1 LLRTISG
8 LNFLEEKIKRKR
20 AMVYLYYGF
29 FLFLLFM
36 MVPVW
41 AFGLIAA
48 GSGVGL
54 VTSAEIRRT
63 LRTPVSGFR
72 F

>member
-1 LLRTISG
+1 
-8 LNFLEEKIKRKR
+8 
-20 AMVYLYYGF
+20 MVYLYYGF